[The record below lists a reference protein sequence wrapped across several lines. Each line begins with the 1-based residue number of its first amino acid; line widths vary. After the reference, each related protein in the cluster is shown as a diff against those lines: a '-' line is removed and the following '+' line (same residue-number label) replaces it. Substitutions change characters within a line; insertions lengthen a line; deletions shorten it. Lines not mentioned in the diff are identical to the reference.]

1 MVRLLNL
8 HGEWLLALIK
18 KILGIPSPSA
28 LSNGNCFYLYDY
40 MRVELAL
47 RRYNYLFARYCMR
60 ARIKL

>member
-28 LSNGNCFYLYDY
+28 LTNAGCFYHYDY
-40 MRVELAL
+40 MRVELAR
-47 RRYNYLFARYCMR
+47 RRYEYLYARYCMR
-60 ARIKL
+60 ARKKL